1 MKRAVFIV
9 TLLLAWLKGASASA
23 EPRDSLVLMR
33 VFNYMDTYSD
43 SLRPFT
49 TNYYLKH
56 FFKTHRR
63 NFTLWVVPSMYAIAR
78 GQRDF
83 VSEQYGQLSFDG
95 DHDYRTRR
103 QVYFTTVP
111 HHSSLLPTLAEFLT
125 PNLYGNTLYGNHI
138 LSPFRRAN
146 RIYYKYRVEPES
158 AERVSLSFRP
168 RFVNN
173 TQLVRG
179 HAIVNPET
187 GRILETEFNGEYDM
201 IRFRSLTLLPQ
212 DSTNT
217 LLPSLNKTD
226 VDFKFLGNH
235 VSSSLEA
242 MMGCPA
248 TLPEGTN
255 VRDDRHFIDS
265 IRPYALTPDERAIY
279 DRDRPVA
286 PPKPVE
292 ETKPP
297 VEEVHHTNRRVGW
310 EDVGKSLIESLR
322 TRSKKGYLKLS
333 PIINPQYIGYS
344 KHKGFSYQFRLGA
357 EYKFN
362 DYCNLTFNPRVGY
375 NFKKVTF
382 YYNAPL
388 RLNVWPRH
396 KMHLD
401 VQWGNG
407 NRIGS
412 SAVMKEIRELTNDD
426 PDIMAME
433 LHMFNDRYMMFTGT
447 AQVAPWLGVEAGMVN
462 HIRKA
467 VNVREMR
474 KLEQREE
481 YRTTAPRVSLKLRP
495 LKHGPMLTIDWER
508 GLETQK
514 YDIGYE
520 RWELDAQMMHTM
532 SRMQTLNMRI
542 GGGFYTEKESAHFMD
557 YSNFRDQNLPGGW
570 NDDWS
575 GNFQLLSSEWYNA
588 SPYYLRGN
596 VSFESPLL
604 AVSFMPLVGRFVER
618 ERIYISSLSI
628 ANTRL
633 YSELGYGFTCRIFS
647 VGLFASFLNT
657 HYQAIDAKF
666 TFELFRRW

>member
-9 TLLLAWLKGASASA
+9 TLLVAWLNAASASA
-23 EPRDSLVLMR
+23 ESKDSLVLMR
-33 VFNYMDTYSD
+33 VFSYMETYSD

-63 NFTLWVVPSMYAIAR
+63 NFTLWVVPSMYAIAK
-78 GQRDF
+78 GKRDF

-95 DHDYRTRR
+95 EKDYRTRR

-125 PNLYGNTLYGNHI
+125 PNLYGTTLYGDHI

-146 RIYYKYRVEPES
+146 RIYYKYHIEPES
-158 AERVSLSFRP
+158 TERCRLSFRP

-179 HAIVNPET
+179 EAVIDTAT

-201 IRFRSLTLLPQ
+201 IRFKSLTLMPQ

-217 LLPSLNKTD
+217 LIPALNKTS
-226 VDFKFLGNH
+226 VDFKFMGNH
-235 VSSSLEA
+235 VSSTLEA
-242 MMGCPA
+242 MTGCPM

-255 VRDDRHFIDS
+255 VRDDRQFIDS
-265 IRPYALTPDERAIY
+265 IRPYALSTDERAIY
-279 DRDRPVA
+279 DRDRPVK
-286 PPKPVE
+286 PPKRVEEPKEPVE
-292 ETKPP
+292 E
-297 VEEVHHTNRRVGW
+297 HHTNRRVTW
-310 EDVGKSLIESLR
+310 EDVGKSLVESLR
-322 TRSKKGYLKLS
+322 TRSEKGYLKLS

-344 KHKGFSYQFRLGA
+344 KSKGFSYQFRLGA
-357 EYKFN
+357 EYRFN
-362 DYCNLTFNPRVGY
+362 PYCNLTFNPRVGY
-375 NFKKVTF
+375 NFKKASF

-388 RLNVWPRH
+388 RLNLWPRH
-396 KMHLD
+396 KMHIDL
-401 VQWGNG
+401 QWGNG

-412 SAVMKEIRELTNDD
+412 STVRDEIRQLTNDD
-426 PDIMAME
+426 PDIMAKE
-433 LHMFNDRYMMFTGT
+433 PYLFNDRYMILTTT
-447 AQVAPWLGVEAGMVN
+447 AQVAPWLGVEAGAVN
-462 HIRKA
+462 HVRHSVHTREIRA
-467 VNVREMR
+467 
-474 KLEQREE
+474 LGLQEE
-481 YRTTAPRVSLKLRP
+481 YRTMAPRLSLKVRP

-508 GLETQK
+508 GLETHK
-514 YDIGYE
+514 TGISYE
-520 RWELDAQMMHTM
+520 RWEIDAQMMHKM
-532 SRMQTLNMRI
+532 SRMQTLNMRL

-557 YSNFRDQNLPGGW
+557 YSNFRDENLPGGW

-604 AVSFMPLVGRFVER
+604 AVAFMPWVGRYVER
-618 ERIYISSLSI
+618 ERIYLSSLSI
-628 ANTRL
+628 AHTRL

-647 VGLFASFLNT
+647 VGIFASFLNT
-657 HYQAIDAKF
+657 RYQDFGAKF
-666 TFELFRRW
+666 TFELFQRW